1 MRLVRKTASGVTYA
15 VLTAFYG
22 AFIILGI
29 VFLWRG
35 LFG

>member
-15 VLTAFYG
+15 VLAAFYG

>member
-1 MRLVRKTASGVTYA
+1 MKFVRKTASGVTYA
-15 VLTAFYG
+15 ILATFYG

-35 LFG
+35 LLS